1 MVLRLDYVI
10 LVDDKK
16 EVANTEASNFFLLSV
31 PSMVQFLSG
40 VSPDTGIY
48 RQV

>member
-1 MVLRLDYVI
+1 MVLRLAYVI

-16 EVANTEASNFFLLSV
+16 EVANTRASNFFLCV

>member
-1 MVLRLDYVI
+1 MIKRISIQKMDTLSDENVGKI
-10 LVDDKK
+10 
-16 EVANTEASNFFLLSV
+16 FLCV